1 MNNWQDLAEAVG
13 QWSAANFGS
22 QKGLGCLVPLMGMV
36 EEVGEWYEANDH
48 KDQDDALGDICIF
61 LMDYCYRAGVDLS
74 GVPKEGGGKREASL
88 VESVGKLFHVQ
99 VKRIQGIRGM
109 EDKDRFEAARLD
121 AVTSVISKI
130 NLFINAF
137 DNACKVWSDVVS
149 KRKWHT
155 VPDKPLTMQ
164 NAVSEFTGVAG
175 ELNRLS

>member
-1 MNNWQDLAEAVG
+1 MKNWQDLAEAVG
-13 QWSAANFGS
+13 QWSTANFGS
-22 QKGLGCLVPLMGMV
+22 QKGLGCLVPLMGMA

-74 GVPKEGGGKREASL
+74 GIPKEGGGQREASL

-121 AVTSVISKI
+121 AVISVISKI

-155 VPDKPLTMQ
+155 VPDKPMTIDE
-164 NAVSEFTGVAG
+164 AVENFADIAG
-175 ELNRLS
+175 EFNRLS